1 MKKIA
6 ITDEPISTAMALAPL
21 ENLGGGALASFT
33 GIARADSG
41 VVALELEHYPGMTEQ
56 NLHAVADA
64 AMSRWS
70 LLGCVL
76 LHRVGK
82 IAVGEQV
89 VVVATAAHHRAEA
102 LDACAFL
109 IDRLKTDAAFW
120 KKEHRTDGSALWVEA
135 KSTDDARAEKWREA
149 GAAGS

>member
-6 ITDEPISTAMALAPL
+6 ITAEPISTAMALTPL

-33 GIARADSG
+33 GIARADTG

-56 NLHAVADA
+56 NLHAVADE
-64 AMSRWS
+64 AMTRWS

-76 LHRVGK
+76 IHRVGK

-135 KSTDDARAEKWREA
+135 KSNDDARAEKWREA
-149 GAAGS
+149 GVAGS

>member
-6 ITDEPISTAMALAPL
+6 ITAESISTAMALTPL

-56 NLHAVADA
+56 NLHAVADE
-64 AMSRWS
+64 AMTRWS

-76 LHRVGK
+76 IHRVGK
-82 IAVGEQV
+82 ISVGEQV

-120 KKEHRTDGSALWVEA
+120 KKEHHTDGSALWVDA
-135 KSTDDARAEKWREA
+135 KSTDDARAEKWID
-149 GAAGS
+149 

>member
-6 ITDEPISTAMALAPL
+6 ITAEPISTAMALAPL
-21 ENLGGGALASFT
+21 EHLGGGALASFT

-56 NLHAVADA
+56 NLNALVDEAVT
-64 AMSRWS
+64 RWT
-70 LLGCVL
+70 LLGGVVI
-76 LHRVGK
+76 HRVGK

-89 VVVATAAHHRAEA
+89 VVVATSAHHRAEA

-120 KKEHRTDGSALWVEA
+120 KKEHRTDGSAVWVEA
-135 KSTDDARAEKWREA
+135 KSTDDTRAEKWREA
-149 GAAGS
+149 GPVGS

>member
-6 ITDEPISTAMALAPL
+6 ITAEPISTAMALAPL
-21 ENLGGGALASFT
+21 EHLGGGALASFT

-56 NLHAVADA
+56 NLNALVDEAVT
-64 AMSRWS
+64 RWT
-70 LLGCVL
+70 LLGCVVF
-76 LHRVGK
+76 HRVGK

-89 VVVATAAHHRAEA
+89 VVIAAAAHHRAEA

-120 KKEHRTDGSALWVEA
+120 KKEHRADGSALWVEA
-135 KSTDDARAEKWREA
+135 KSTDDTRAEKWRES
-149 GAAGS
+149 GAVGS

>member
-1 MKKIA
+1 MKQIA
-6 ITDEPISTAMALAPL
+6 ITAEPISSAMALTPL

-56 NLHAVADA
+56 NLHAVADE
-64 AMSRWS
+64 AMTRWS

-120 KKEHRTDGSALWVEA
+120 KKEHRIDGSALWVEA